1 MRKIPVEHPGII
13 LQEEFLDEMDISQ
26 YALAKATDIPKTRI
40 HAIVSGDRSITP
52 DTALRLSLFFGNS
65 AEFWLNLQ
73 KQYDL
78 AQVTDS
84 FTPPKN
90 FMTAKEL
97 LSSWGHSWGQVLQ
110 YHNWKLK
117 GA

>member
-13 LQEEFLDEMDISQ
+13 LQEEFLDEMVISQ
-26 YALAKATDIPKTRI
+26 YALAKATGTPKTRI
-40 HAIVSGDRSITP
+40 NAIVSGDRSITP

-78 AQVTDS
+78 AQVIDR

-97 LSSWGHSWGQVLQ
+97 LSARQ
-110 YHNWKLK
+110 
-117 GA
+117 

>member
-26 YALAKATDIPKTRI
+26 YALAKATVIPKTRI
-40 HAIVSGDRSITP
+40 NAIVSGGRSITP
-52 DTALRLSLFFGNS
+52 DTAVRLALFFGNS

-78 AQVTDS
+78 AEVTDS

-90 FMTAKEL
+90 FVTAKEL
-97 LSSWGHSWGQVLQ
+97 L
-110 YHNWKLK
+110 
-117 GA
+117 AAR

>member
-13 LQEEFLDEMDISQ
+13 LQEDFLDEMAISQ

-40 HAIVSGDRSITP
+40 NAIVSGDRSITP

-97 LSSWGHSWGQVLQ
+97 LSARQ
-110 YHNWKLK
+110 
-117 GA
+117 

>member
-26 YALAKATDIPKTRI
+26 YVLAKATDIPKTRI
-40 HAIVSGDRSITP
+40 NAIVRGGRSITP
-52 DTALRLSLFFGNS
+52 DTALRLALFFGNS

-78 AQVTDS
+78 AEVTDS

-90 FMTAKEL
+90 FVTAKEL
-97 LSSWGHSWGQVLQ
+97 L
-110 YHNWKLK
+110 
-117 GA
+117 AAR

>member
-13 LQEEFLDEMDISQ
+13 LQEEFLDEMAISQ
-26 YALAKATDIPKTRI
+26 YALANATDIPKTRI
-40 HAIVSGDRSITP
+40 NAIVSGDRSITP

-84 FTPPKN
+84 FTPPKH

-97 LSSWGHSWGQVLQ
+97 LSARQ
-110 YHNWKLK
+110 
-117 GA
+117 

>member
-1 MRKIPVEHPGII
+1 MRKIRVEHPGII
-13 LQEEFLDEMDISQ
+13 LQEEFLDEMAISQ
-26 YALAKATDIPKTRI
+26 YTLAKATDIPKTRI
-40 HAIVSGDRSITP
+40 NAIVSGDRSITA

-90 FMTAKEL
+90 FMTAK
-97 LSSWGHSWGQVLQ
+97 
-110 YHNWKLK
+110 
-117 GA
+117 

>member
-13 LQEEFLDEMDISQ
+13 LQEEFLDAMDISQ

-40 HAIVSGDRSITP
+40 NAIVSGERSITP

-97 LSSWGHSWGQVLQ
+97 LS
-110 YHNWKLK
+110 
-117 GA
+117 ARR

>member
-40 HAIVSGDRSITP
+40 NAIVNGDRAITP
-52 DTALRLSLFFGNS
+52 DTALRLALFFGNS

-78 AQVTDS
+78 AQVSDR
-84 FTPPKN
+84 FIPPKN

-97 LSSWGHSWGQVLQ
+97 LSTRQ
-110 YHNWKLK
+110 
-117 GA
+117 